1 MKIFITLLIVMAII
15 MVVVGFKKQ
24 NRQMI
29 TLSSVATVGLLVLY
43 MLLFRF

>member
-1 MKIFITLLIVMAII
+1 MKIFVTLLIIMAII

-24 NRQMI
+24 NRKMI
-29 TLSSVATVGLLVLY
+29 TLSSITTIGLLVLY